1 MQWGKTYV
9 GIYDGV
15 LSTENKHGLFG
26 IAGSGHLLIPQG
38 V

>member
-1 MQWGKTYV
+1 MGETYV

-15 LSTENKHGLFG
+15 LSTENEHGLFG
-26 IAGSGHLLIPQG
+26 IAGSGYLFIPQC